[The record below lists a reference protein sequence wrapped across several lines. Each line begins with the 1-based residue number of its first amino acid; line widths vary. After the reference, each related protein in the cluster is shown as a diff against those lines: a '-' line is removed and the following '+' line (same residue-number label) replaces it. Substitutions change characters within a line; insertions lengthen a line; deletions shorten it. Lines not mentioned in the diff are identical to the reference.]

1 MGVHVYDIHN
11 HFKDPI
17 RTRNADEMAHIK
29 LFDVTE
35 GAVRVIALEGGSA
48 EEKRLSDLGLHIG
61 ARIEVIQRSA
71 ETGVLVAVNEDGR
84 LVVDP
89 KTAQHIVVMSLE
101 PSMPPLTISALV
113 PGDKARIVGL
123 GKGNL
128 DYRQKLMSM
137 GLTPGVT
144 FEITRVAPLGDPVEI
159 KVRGFAMSL
168 RRAEAEMIAVEKL

>member
-1 MGVHVYDIHN
+1 
-11 HFKDPI
+11 
-17 RTRNADEMAHIK
+17 MAHLK
-29 LFDVTE
+29 LFDVTG
-35 GAVRVIALEGGSA
+35 GAVRVLALEGGSA
-48 EEKRLSDLGLHIG
+48 EEKRLSDLGLHLG
-61 ARIEVIQRSA
+61 ARIEVVQHSP

-89 KTAQHIVVMSLE
+89 DTARRIVVISLE
-101 PSMPPLTISALV
+101 PTMPPMTISALV

-123 GKGNL
+123 GRGNL

-159 KVRGFAMSL
+159 RVRGFAMSL
-168 RRAEAEMIAVEKL
+168 RRAEADMIAVEKL